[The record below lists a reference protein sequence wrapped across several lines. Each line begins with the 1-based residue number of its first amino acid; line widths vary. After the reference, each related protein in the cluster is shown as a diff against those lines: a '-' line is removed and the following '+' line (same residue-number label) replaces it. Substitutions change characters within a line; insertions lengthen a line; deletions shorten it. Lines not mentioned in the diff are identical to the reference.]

1 MPKMQI
7 EYIPVDCI
15 QPYERNAK
23 KHPPEQVEQIANSIR
38 EFGFKQPLVVD
49 AKNVLVIG
57 HGRLMA
63 AKLLDMVEVP
73 CVRADDLTPEQIQA
87 LRLADNKL
95 NESEWDMALLD
106 IELADITELDMVDFG
121 FDLGIDGASFFD
133 RDSRNDTSRQ
143 EGNDEYNAFLDKFEQ
158 PKTTDDCYTPDNV
171 YKAVADWV
179 REKYELGDAPF
190 VRPFFPGGDY
200 QRHKYPAGCVVVDN
214 PPFSI
219 YAEIVD
225 FYIANDIKFFLF
237 APSVNTFNYNTRDT
251 VCAVCTSNTV
261 MYENGAVV
269 NTSFVTNLGDGTIA
283 AFSAPSLYAAVDA
296 ANSENEAARRVN
308 LPKYDF
314 PDSVITASQLGW
326 LGKYGVEFEIKRS
339 DSMFI
344 RSLDAMREADKAIYG
359 GGLLLSEKAAAEKA
373 AAEKWELS
381 PREKEIVRKLGGLNG
396 ER

>member
-23 KHPPEQVEQIANSIR
+23 KHSPEQVEQIANSIR

-63 AKLLDMVEVP
+63 AKLLEMVEVP
-73 CVRADDLTPEQIQA
+73 CVRADDLTPEQIKA

-95 NESEWDMALLD
+95 NESDWDMALLE

-121 FDLGIDGASFFD
+121 FDLGIDGTSFFD
-133 RDSRNDTSRQ
+133 REDRNDTSRQ
-143 EGNDEYNAFLDKFEQ
+143 DGNDEYNAFLDKFEQ

-179 REKYELGDAPF
+179 RDKYELGDALF

-200 QRHKYPAGCVVVDN
+200 QKHKYPEGCVVVDN

-225 FYIANDIKFFLF
+225 FYCENNIKFFLF
-237 APSVNTFNYNTRDT
+237 APSVNALNYNTRST
-251 VCAVCTSNTV
+251 VCAVCTSNSV

-283 AFSAPSLYAAVDA
+283 AYSSPSLYAAVDA
-296 ANSENEAARRVN
+296 ANRENEKAQRAN
-308 LPKYDF
+308 LPKYEF
-314 PDSVITASQLGW
+314 PDEVLTASKLGY
-326 LGKYGVEFEIKRS
+326 LSKYGQELVIKRAEAL
-339 DSMFI
+339 FI
-344 RSLDAMREADKAIYG
+344 RGLDAMKEAGKDGIYG
-359 GGLLLSEKAAAEKA
+359 GGLLLAEKA